1 MERAS
6 LAHGRPKVAI
16 AIAIL
21 VAGFGVVVLPA
32 GPAGAS
38 GEPSAPLNVEAVAAS
53 DTMLIDGAVVT
64 WTAPTS
70 SGDGDIVSY
79 AVTPFDQSTGSSL
92 AATTVSGNP
101 LGTTATVTGLVS
113 GDSYTFTVTA
123 TNGAGTSP
131 ASDPSNA
138 VVPVADLPDQSNSAM
153 SSSPTG
159 SVTASLGPAD
169 VPGSVS
175 ANTSGGEGTLTV
187 ATYPSDP
194 IAGPSV
200 QGSFYDVSVIS
211 GAPDFDQ
218 VVVHF
223 CGVAAG
229 QSLRFWEPAI
239 ERYVVVG
246 QSQPSGPGRCVTV
259 VLNAT
264 TTPSITDLTGTV
276 FVVPSGPAG
285 YDLAGSDGG
294 VFTFG
299 PAGFFGSLPGLGV
312 HVDDVVGMAATDD
325 DGGYWLVAAD
335 GGVFAFGDAR
345 FHGSLAG
352 THLDAPVVGIAP
364 TSDGG
369 GYWLVAAD
377 GGVFSFGD
385 ARFHGS
391 LPGAGVR
398 VRDVTGMAA
407 SADGGGYWLV
417 AADGGVFTFGDAVFA
432 GSMADV
438 HLTGRMVGIAA
449 SGDGGGYWLAGT
461 DGGVF
466 AFGDAVF
473 MGSLPADA
481 VKVGDV
487 VGMAATPDGA
497 GYELVGSDGGVFTFG
512 DSTFLGSISGR
523 SSRPVE
529 GASAT

>member
-1 MERAS
+1 VEHVP
-6 LAHGRPKVAI
+6 LAHGRLKVAI
-16 AIAIL
+16 IVL
-21 VAGFGVVVLPA
+21 VAGLAVVVLPA

-38 GEPSAPLNVEAVAAS
+38 GEPSAPLNVAATAAS
-53 DTMLIDGAVVT
+53 DTMLTDGAVVT
-64 WTAPTS
+64 WTAPAS

-79 AVTPFDQSTGSSL
+79 AVTPFDQTTGSAL
-92 AATTVSGNP
+92 GAITVSGNP
-101 LGTTATVTGLVS
+101 PGTTATVTGLVS
-113 GDSYTFTVTA
+113 GDSYSFTVTA

-138 VVPVADLPDQSNSAM
+138 VVPVADMPNQSNSAT

-169 VPGSVS
+169 APGSVS
-175 ANTSGGEGTLTV
+175 ANASGGEGTLTV
-187 ATYPSDP
+187 ATYSSDP

-223 CGVAAG
+223 CGVTAG
-229 QSLRFWEPAI
+229 QSLMFWDPATG
-239 ERYVVVG
+239 RYVVVPG
-246 QSQPSGPGRCVTV
+246 QSPPIGPGRCLTV

-312 HVDDVVGMAATDD
+312 HVDDIVGMAATDD

-335 GGVFAFGDAR
+335 GGVFTFGDAH

-352 THLDAPVVGIAP
+352 VHLEAPVVGMAP
-364 TSDGG
+364 TPDGG

-398 VRDVTGMAA
+398 VHDITGMAA

-417 AADGGVFTFGDAVFA
+417 GADGGVFAFGDAAFA

-438 HLTGRMVGIAA
+438 HLTGRTVGMVAT
-449 SGDGGGYWLAGT
+449 GDGGGYWLVGA

-466 AFGDAVF
+466 AFGDAAF
-473 MGSLPADA
+473 MGSLPADG
-481 VKVGDV
+481 VRVSDII
-487 VGMAATPDGA
+487 GMAATPDGA
-497 GYELVGSDGGVFTFG
+497 GYALVGSDGGVFTFG

-523 SSRPVE
+523 PSRPAV
-529 GASAT
+529 GVSAA